1 VIGRRNAAG
10 PITLHSE
17 EHLVTSDK
25 GIGMLR
31 RLLRKQ
37 IMRVADGAIHWR
49 ELRPARP
56 STKPVPAISSARGA
70 CGLMT
75 KLTLAE
81 FLQAIP
87 KVELHC
93 HLPGTYAETFLRMAE
108 ARGRRSAAQ
117 IE

>member
-1 VIGRRNAAG
+1 
-10 PITLHSE
+10 
-17 EHLVTSDK
+17 
-25 GIGMLR
+25 
-31 RLLRKQ
+31 
-37 IMRVADGAIHWR
+37 
-49 ELRPARP
+49 
-56 STKPVPAISSARGA
+56 
-70 CGLMT
+70 MT